1 MKKRM
6 FLAALMLALLALGGC
21 GGGGGGNDAP
31 LTGTG
36 GGSTS
41 GGGSGGGGTGG
52 GGTGGGTGGGGA
64 TTTPGQL
71 GALVDMGDLITSG
84 DNWYLTEPFAIN
96 DNGVAVGRN
105 IDFPILWNSATNTMS
120 ELDFHLGIY
129 DDFYGQT
136 GSPSTNF
143 FRRGVAVDINNAGT
157 VLLNSSADTL
167 DQTRGY
173 VFQPPATYID
183 LVPGSTVDSEGK
195 RTFKSLT
202 KAVDISNKG
211 EVVLNREDQDG
222 TFAYFWDGVSFVTL
236 GNIFDA
242 DNNQLPDV
250 VSPRYSRLYAVI
262 GQSGCEAVAI
272 NERSQAIANCG
283 TIPTFTDFATGGRA
297 ILNTLPGATEA
308 KATAINDKGFVVG
321 SSGGQAFFW
330 DGGAMYPLGSLSGGT
345 SEALAINNNDWVVG
359 TSTLTNGS
367 THAVLW
373 KFNTTTKKATI
384 QDLGTLGGLNSFAGD
399 INDQGIVTGYAD
411 TGETYEEN
419 GTRLGVQRA
428 FSWNNGVMFDLGT
441 HNNFYDFF
449 FVPPYPISR
458 GIAINAVG
466 QVIGNSITINNHKRA
481 FFLNPVYP

>member
-1 MKKRM
+1 MKKQK
-6 FLAALMLALLALGGC
+6 LVAALLLALLATTGC
-21 GGGGGGNDAP
+21 GGGGGSDNAP
-31 LTGTG
+31 ITGTG
-36 GGSTS
+36 SGST
-41 GGGSGGGGTGG
+41 GGGTGG
-52 GGTGGGTGGGGA
+52 GGTGGGGGGGGTTPPP

-71 GALVDMGDLITSG
+71 GALVDMGDLYPTG
-84 DNWYLTEPFAIN
+84 GNWYLTEPMAIN
-96 DNGVAVGRN
+96 DHGRVVGRN
-105 IDFPILWNSATNTMS
+105 IDTPILWDSVTKTMS
-120 ELDFHLGIY
+120 ALDFHPGLY
-129 DDFYGQT
+129 DDFYGQSA
-136 GSPSTNF
+136 SPSTNF
-143 FRRGVAVDINNAGT
+143 FRRGIAVDINNAGT
-157 VLLNSSADTL
+157 IIGNSSASRL
-167 DQTRGY
+167 EETRGF

-183 LVPGSTVDSEGK
+183 LVPGSSIDSQGR

-202 KAVDISNKG
+202 KVVDINNKG
-211 EVVLNREDQDG
+211 EVVLTREVTDG
-222 TFAYFWDGVSFVTL
+222 IYAYFWDGVSFEIL
-236 GNIFDA
+236 GNIFDSQN
-242 DNNQLPDV
+242 DPLPDV
-250 VSPRYSRLYAVI
+250 VSPDYSSLYAVV
-262 GQSGCEAVAI
+262 GQSSCEAVAI

-283 TIPTFTDFATGGRA
+283 TIPTFSDFGVPGTPFA

-308 KATAINDKGFVVG
+308 KAKAINDKGFVVG

-384 QDLGTLGGLNSFAGD
+384 QDLGTLGGLNSFAVD
-399 INDQGIVTGYAD
+399 INDQGIVTGYSD

-428 FSWNNGVMFDLGT
+428 FSWNNGVMYDLGT
-441 HNNFYDFF
+441 HNDFYDFF

-458 GIAINAVG
+458 GVAINAVG
-466 QVIGNSITINNHKRA
+466 QIIGNSITINSHKRA